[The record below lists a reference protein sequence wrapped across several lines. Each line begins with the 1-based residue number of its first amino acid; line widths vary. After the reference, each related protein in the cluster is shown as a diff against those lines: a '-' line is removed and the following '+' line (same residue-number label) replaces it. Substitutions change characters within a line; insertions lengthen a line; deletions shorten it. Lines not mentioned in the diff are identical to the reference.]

1 MITYELFENEERLL
15 VNRMTANVDIEK
27 IGKKN
32 FEKSLNMAMLVN
44 DDAEVKGLVKSVYNK
59 VAGLTDEEW
68 EVLKK
73 QLPWECVDG
82 TQEEELHLLEEE

>member
-1 MITYELFENEERLL
+1 MITYDLFENEERLL
-15 VNRMTANVDIEK
+15 VNRMTANVDIAK
-27 IGKKN
+27 IGKRN
-32 FEKSLNMAMLVN
+32 LEKSLNMAMLIN
-44 DDAEVKGLVKSVYNK
+44 DDEEVKNLVKSVCNK

-82 TQEEELHLLEEE
+82 TDEEELQLLEEV